1 MALSVDNQTKLIDAI
16 CSVLGKLASL
26 LGAAEKAIEKE
37 ISDK

>member
-1 MALSVDNQTKLIDAI
+1 MALSPENQNKLIDSI
-16 CSVLGKLASL
+16 CSVLSKLASL